1 MGRQPWVVYGHLRTA
16 DALSEAVNAGHII
29 FSLIFFTLIYLLLLV
44 LFFYL
49 ANKKIQ
55 KGPYEE
61 DESEN
66 RLMLKD
72 IAEQF
77 EKRKK

>member
-1 MGRQPWVVYGHLRTA
+1 L
-16 DALSEAVNAGHII
+16 
-29 FSLIFFTLIYLLLLV
+29 

-77 EKRKK
+77 ENRKK